1 METNPE
7 IRNGRISDI
16 GVLDL
21 RFVRDEE
28 ELKAIRS
35 ISDVGVVL
43 VPERLG
49 GALMGVEMSDVG
61 NVVRVPDEGKL
72 QTFSGQTKVT
82 GEALAAGD
90 PESVLLIVGQLFVS
104 TPCETVGYKEIRVI
118 GQLIA
123 TRGSETA
130 LMAKL
135 TEVNGQVLYLPPNA
149 RLILGDETF
158 GREFLELLPR
168 PTPLVILGELR
179 LEDDV
184 TAELVREKVPEIVL
198 MGSLHAPRALVPLL
212 QVITTEK
219 FGEIVGEP

>member
-21 RFVRDEE
+21 RFVKSEE
-28 ELKAIRS
+28 ELKSIRS

-43 VPERLG
+43 VPERLS

-61 NVVRVPDEGKL
+61 NVVRISDEGKVH
-72 QTFSGQTKVT
+72 TMSGQTKVT

-90 PESVLLIVGQLFVS
+90 PEAILLIMGQLFIT

-123 TRGSETA
+123 TRGSEAA
-130 LMAKL
+130 LMPKL
-135 TEVNGQVLYLPPNA
+135 TEVNGQALYLPPNA
-149 RLILGDETF
+149 RLIMGDETF
-158 GREFLELLPR
+158 GREFLELLPQ
-168 PTPLVILGELR
+168 PAPLVVMGELR
-179 LEDDV
+179 LEADV
-184 TAELVREKVPEIVL
+184 TVELVREKVPEIVL
-198 MGSLHAPRALVPLL
+198 MGTLRAPRALVPLL
-212 QVITTEK
+212 QVLTTEK